1 MKCPKCGKELRRS
14 EKDPNYGLCD
24 NCMKK
29 YKWRDYDCDFNL
41 FTCEEKGKEIISYG
55 EKVVLNL
62 KSNGKYVITVTQD
75 YITIL
80 QKGVM
85 NALNR
90 GFTGEKTFMFKNM
103 SGVQYKSPGI
113 TTGYLQLILIGS
125 RESKG
130 GVTGAV
136 KDENTI
142 LFSKKENSLI
152 LELKEFI
159 EYKMTHSDNTPQHSN
174 SELDEI
180 RKLKELFDEGIISR
194 DEFEIKKKQLL
205 GI

>member
-1 MKCPKCGKELRRS
+1 MEEYAQNGCNG
-14 EKDPNYGLCD
+14 
-24 NCMKK
+24 
-29 YKWRDYDCDFNL
+29 DFTL
-41 FTCEEKGKEIISYG
+41 FTREEKGKEIISYG

-62 KSNGKYVITVTQD
+62 KSNGKYVITVTRD
-75 YITIL
+75 YISIL

-85 NALNR
+85 NAINR

-103 SGVQYKSPGI
+103 SGVQHKPPGI
-113 TTGYLQLILIGS
+113 TTGYLQLILVGS
-125 RESKG
+125 QESKG

-142 LFSKKENSLI
+142 LFSKKENGLI

-159 EYKMTHSDNTPQHSN
+159 EYKMSHSSNDVQRNN

-180 RKLKELFDEGIISR
+180 RKLKDLFDDGIISKE
-194 DEFEIKKKQLL
+194 EFDIKKKQLL